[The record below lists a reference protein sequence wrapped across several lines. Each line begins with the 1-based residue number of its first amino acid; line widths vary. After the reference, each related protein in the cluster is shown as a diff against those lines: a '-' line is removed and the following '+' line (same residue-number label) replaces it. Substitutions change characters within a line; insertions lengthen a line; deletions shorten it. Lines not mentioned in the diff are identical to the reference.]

1 MEQLKDRLVAVI
13 AGLVLAYAAI
23 SITGIGAAIAIPAAI
38 LKPVAQVSVLLAFSL
53 VDLFTIALPLGAAF
67 LLMALFSRWLVKRP
81 DFLFYV
87 LLLAPLLLSQLY
99 FLLQPQPPELLNV
112 IKSLPSFVV
121 LLTCFYLLVRT
132 RARPD
137 A

>member
-53 VDLFTIALPLGAAF
+53 VYLFTIALPLGAA
-67 LLMALFSRWLVKRP
+67 
-81 DFLFYV
+81 
-87 LLLAPLLLSQLY
+87 Q
-99 FLLQPQPPELLNV
+99 ELLCN
-112 IKSLPSFVV
+112 
-121 LLTCFYLLVRT
+121 
-132 RARPD
+132 
-137 A
+137 